1 MTPIKFCGLSTPET
15 VAAAVRAGAGW
26 LGFVFYPRSPRHL
39 EPAQAAALTALVPPG
54 IGRVAVLV
62 DADDALID
70 AVIAAGI
77 DTLQLHGRETPD
89 RIAAVKARTGQQV
102 WLARGVANRADI
114 AAAIAGAGPA
124 DKLLLDA
131 KPAAVPGA
139 SEFPGGA
146 SMLPGGASMLPGGAS
161 MLPGGA
167 SMLPGGNGV
176 AFDWRLMLGVQP
188 PLPWG
193 LSGGLDA
200 GNVGAALA
208 VLKPA
213 FVDVSS
219 GIEERPGVKSVAK
232 IMAFADAVRRP

>member
-1 MTPIKFCGLSTPET
+1 MIPIKFCGLSTPET
-15 VAAAVRAGAGW
+15 VAAAVCAGAGW
-26 LGFVFYPRSPRHL
+26 LGFVFFPRSPRHL
-39 EPAQAAALTALVPPG
+39 EPERAAALTALVPPG

-77 DTLQLHGRETPD
+77 DTLQLHGRETPE
-89 RIAAVKARTGQQV
+89 RIAAVKARTGLAV
-102 WLARGVANRADI
+102 WAARGVANRADI

-124 DKLLLDA
+124 DRLLLDA
-131 KPAAVPGA
+131 KPPVGA
-139 SEFPGGA
+139 GA
-146 SMLPGGASMLPGGAS
+146 GVADLPGGAGVAD
-161 MLPGGA
+161 
-167 SMLPGGNGV
+167 LPGGNGV

-208 VLKPA
+208 VLQPA

-219 GIEERPGVKSVAK
+219 GTEDRPGVKSIAK
-232 IMAFADAVRRP
+232 IMAFADAVRAA